1 MSVIIFVKSLCLN
14 SIFTLLK
21 YKNIIKVVQ
30 KFLLLKA
37 LKFSYFLSPRQEIFL
52 ALISFPVFYITY
64 HQGINYVYC
73 FPVNCLPVPNFAKD

>member
-14 SIFTLLK
+14 SIFTLLLK

-52 ALISFPVFYITY
+52 ALISFNLSSISPTIKVSIMFIA
-64 HQGINYVYC
+64 
-73 FPVNCLPVPNFAKD
+73 FL